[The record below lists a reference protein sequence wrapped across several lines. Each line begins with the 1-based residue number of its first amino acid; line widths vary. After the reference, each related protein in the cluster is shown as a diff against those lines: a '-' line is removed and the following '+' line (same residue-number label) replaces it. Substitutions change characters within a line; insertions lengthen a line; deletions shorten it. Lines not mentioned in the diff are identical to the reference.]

1 MLIVSIKACNPSE
14 RVPPRTHPL
23 TPLFT
28 LWSGVPQ
35 RRRGGCLDTIKYYTK
50 TKVCAIWW
58 PSCYCYNVYNCKSG
72 ALVCYVCFG
81 KEDQLW
87 ITHISIL
94 SPIFIHSHN
103 YFRRVALAQPA
114 REISAVELDKLR
126 CFDSAIEP
134 HSRVFFFFSL
144 TGKHHLSTGSG
155 SAAAFCCSD
164 FRLFT
169 SLRFTS
175 AEQNRKEPT

>member
-1 MLIVSIKACNPSE
+1 MEWGATAEARGVSRYNKILYKNQSL
-14 RVPPRTHPL
+14 RHLVTVL
-23 TPLFT
+23 L
-28 LWSGVPQ
+28 L
-35 RRRGGCLDTIKYYTK
+35 L
-50 TKVCAIWW
+50 
-58 PSCYCYNVYNCKSG
+58 YCVQLQSG

-134 HSRVFFFFSL
+134 HSRVFFFFFRSPVSITWAQAL
-144 TGKHHLSTGSG
+144 GALLHFAVLI
-155 SAAAFCCSD
+155 SD
-164 FRLFT
+164 Y
-169 SLRFTS
+169 SLRFAS
-175 AEQNRKEPT
+175 LQQNRTEKNPPNSFLNPPLLKPSGTLIFLPFKDPQ